1 MVGLQ
6 TLALPVGVRIPA
18 SQLFIPDKLALSSDI
33 RGFPLWGDWWGPCVF
48 WPVWLE
54 RSFNLKHPLS

>member
-18 SQLFIPDKLALSSDI
+18 SQLLIPHKLALSSDI
-33 RGFPLWGDWWGPCVF
+33 REFPLWGDLWGPCVF
-48 WPVWLE
+48 
-54 RSFNLKHPLS
+54 